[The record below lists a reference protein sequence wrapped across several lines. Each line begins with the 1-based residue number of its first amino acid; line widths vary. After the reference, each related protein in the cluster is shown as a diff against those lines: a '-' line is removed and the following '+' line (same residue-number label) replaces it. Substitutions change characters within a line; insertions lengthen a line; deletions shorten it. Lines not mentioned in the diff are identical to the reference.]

1 MQLYD
6 LSYQPHALLLQN
18 IHNISRS
25 LYVYLMRH
33 DFFKLYQQFLTMSV
47 MIYRLFN
54 LATYMLGQKFGNQRV
69 LEVGSAFI
77 KLVRDLKFYN
87 IEEQDYYFGQVEWSQ
102 RRDMLWS
109 RPKSFRCL
117 TWEFDL

>member
-18 IHNISRS
+18 IHNISIS
-25 LYVYLMRH
+25 LSLPLSLSMYVYLMRH

-77 KLVRDLKFYN
+77 KLVRDFKFF
-87 IEEQDYYFGQVEWSQ
+87 IEEQDY
-102 RRDMLWS
+102 
-109 RPKSFRCL
+109 
-117 TWEFDL
+117 

>member
-1 MQLYD
+1 M
-6 LSYQPHALLLQN
+6 
-18 IHNISRS
+18 
-25 LYVYLMRH
+25 YVYLMRH
-33 DFFKLYQQFLTMSV
+33 DFFKLYEQFLTMSV

-87 IEEQDYYFGQVEWSQ
+87 IEEQDYYFGQVEWRQ
-102 RRDMLWS
+102 WRDMLW
-109 RPKSFRCL
+109 KAGQNHL
-117 TWEFDL
+117 DA